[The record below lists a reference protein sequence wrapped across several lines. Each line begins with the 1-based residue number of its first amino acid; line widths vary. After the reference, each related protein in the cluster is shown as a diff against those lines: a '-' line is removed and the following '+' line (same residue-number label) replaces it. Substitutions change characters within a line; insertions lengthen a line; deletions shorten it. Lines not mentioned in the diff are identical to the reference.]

1 MFEKKPLVATT
12 VSIWNMHDKIHNQ
25 VNCLN
30 RLARSEVN
38 AGHGAM
44 DGGSEGIFAWHLSPP
59 GRLQINKPRGLYIMT
74 STYHWR

>member
-38 AGHGAM
+38 AGHGAPWM
-44 DGGSEGIFAWHLSPP
+44 VDRKAYSRGICLHQGGSKLTNLEG
-59 GRLQINKPRGLYIMT
+59 YI
-74 STYHWR
+74 